1 MTTARTARPGEVQ
14 IAVGGVLVGIMALL
28 ALVAVVWTP
37 FDPVDID
44 VPVRLQGP
52 SLGHWLGTDY
62 LGRDMLSMVM
72 AGGSSSLGTAV
83 SAVLLGALA
92 GVPVGL
98 AAALGGHWTD
108 TLCRGAIDLVF
119 AFPVVLTGLVLL
131 ALNGP
136 GSINAV
142 VAIAV
147 FDASV
152 LARVTR
158 NAARGVLAQDYV
170 RAARAIGR
178 GPLGLAWLHVLPNIR
193 GILLIQSTVL
203 LAIGVLAEAG
213 LTYLGVG
220 AQLPQPTWG
229 KMLFDAQVFMQFHPG
244 QAIVPGTAIALSVL
258 GFNLLGDGLRDR
270 LDPRLAGARRRRG
283 RSGGALREDP
293 AVATVI
299 TSDLALEN
307 GLKGVS
313 ERR

>member
-1 MTTARTARPGEVQ
+1 MQ
-14 IAVGGVLVGIMALL
+14 IAVGGALVGVVALL
-28 ALVAVVWTP
+28 ALVALVWTP
-37 FDPVDID
+37 YDPSGLN
-44 VPVRLQGP
+44 VPERLQGP

-62 LGRDMLSMVM
+62 LGRDTMSMVM
-72 AGGSSSLGTAV
+72 SGGSSSLGTAV
-83 SAVLLGALA
+83 SAVLLGTLA

-98 AAALGGHWTD
+98 AAAMGGHWTD

-131 ALNGP
+131 ALYGP

-178 GPLGLAWLHVLPNIR
+178 GPVGLAWLHVLPNIR
-193 GILLIQSTVL
+193 GTLLIQSTVL
-203 LAIGVLAEAG
+203 LAVGVLAEAG

-229 KMLFDAQVFMQFHPG
+229 KMLFDARVLMQLYPA
-244 QAIVPGTAIALSVL
+244 QAIVPGAAIALSVL

-270 LDPRLAGARRRRG
+270 LDPRLAGSRRRRG
-283 RSGGALREDP
+283 RTVDGVQDDP
-293 AVATVI
+293 AVAAVI
-299 TSDLALEN
+299 ASDLALDD
-307 GLKGVS
+307 GLEGIS